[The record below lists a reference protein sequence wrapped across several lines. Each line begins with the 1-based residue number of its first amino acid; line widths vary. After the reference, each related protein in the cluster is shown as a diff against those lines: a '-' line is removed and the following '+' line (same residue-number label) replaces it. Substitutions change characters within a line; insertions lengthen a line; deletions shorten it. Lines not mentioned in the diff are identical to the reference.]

1 MKEFTKKKLMEVF
14 EVARKEGAGI
24 EVWVTHPEL
33 EDPEIIINSKNNLDY
48 KKQYYN
54 EAYTDDMRLKNNKDI
69 RIVNASLL
77 N

>member
-1 MKEFTKKKLMEVF
+1 L
-14 EVARKEGAGI
+14 R
-24 EVWVTHPEL
+24 WVTHPEL